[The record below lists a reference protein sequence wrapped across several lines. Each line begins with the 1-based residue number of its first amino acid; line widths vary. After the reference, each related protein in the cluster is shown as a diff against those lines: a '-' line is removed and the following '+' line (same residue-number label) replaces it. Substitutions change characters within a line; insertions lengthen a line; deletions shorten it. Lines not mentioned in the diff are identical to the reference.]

1 MRKPHEIIPEM
12 GLLQK
17 QLDQLGTELLFA
29 AGWTQA
35 DRNEWG
41 RIRGCWQKTVN
52 GNRVLMPKSQALNL
66 VINESGAWAD
76 A

>member
-1 MRKPHEIIPEM
+1 M

-35 DRNEWG
+35 DRSEWG
-41 RIRGCWQKTVN
+41 RIRNCWQKTVH
-52 GNRVLMPKSQALNL
+52 GSRVLMPKSQALYL
-66 VINESGAWAD
+66 VTHEAGEWSN
-76 A
+76 